1 MKKILQLSIL
11 TICLIEHNIT
21 LGLAESSNVD
31 FCSQLESLLNSNEP
45 SYLDLERLKS
55 ACKKQML
62 SSDDARLLSLVRDL
76 DIKKSI
82 ELSHQKRIVYQRK
95 LAERLMA
102 IEGNLK
108 TVSNESRASE
118 QSDEFYR
125 NMNADLNVLD
135 SDINVF
141 ITKGI
146 EEYFEGNFLVIY
158 TEFIRDKVSEKLNP
172 KSISLIERITD
183 KIEIYKKRAHLQ
195 FDNVGRMMSSRITRA
210 ISRLQQLRSQA
221 AYETSKDVDVATRRK
236 IAEVTTELM
245 AISKWEQFIIG
256 SKLDNILLLAQLNY
270 HQGFV
275 STTEEYLNFS
285 SLLIQRFLSGLPESF
300 SKMVKIRFAVEYQN
314 KIEALREKA
323 RSLSYEDI
331 DSRQKETIISKWNS
345 IQKVKYTCIERSPSI
360 SPKIAQIESDF
371 KFFNARD
378 MGGQTLSKDLTGLMR
393 ESLARRLDIALALC
407 RSVR

>member
-11 TICLIEHNIT
+11 TICLIEYNIT
-21 LGLAESSNVD
+21 LGLAESSSVD
-31 FCSQLESLLNSNEP
+31 FCSQLESLLNTNEP

-62 SSDDARLLSLVRDL
+62 NSDDARLLSLVQNL

-82 ELSHQKRIVYQRK
+82 ELSHQKRIVTQRK
-95 LAERLMA
+95 LLERLMA
-102 IEGNLK
+102 IENNLK
-108 TVSNESRASE
+108 AISSQNKASE
-118 QSDEFYR
+118 QSDEFYQ
-125 NMNADLNVLD
+125 NMNADLNVLA

-146 EEYFEGNFLVIY
+146 EEYFEGNLLVIY
-158 TEFIRDKVSEKLNP
+158 TAFIGDKVSEKLNP
-172 KSISLIERITD
+172 KSISLTKRIAA
-183 KIEIYKKRAHLQ
+183 KIEIYKKLTHSQ
-195 FDNVGRMMSSRITRA
+195 FDNVGRMMSSRATKA

-221 AYETSKDVDVATRRK
+221 AYETSKDVDVATRRQ

-256 SKLDNILLLAQLNY
+256 SKLDNIQLLAQLNY

-314 KIEALREKA
+314 KIEALRKKA

-331 DSRQKETIISKWNS
+331 DSRQKGTIISRWNS
-345 IQKVKYTCIERSPSI
+345 IQEVKHACIERSPSI
-360 SPKIAQIESDF
+360 SSKIAQIESDF

-378 MGGQTLSKDLTGLMR
+378 MGGQRLSKDLIGLMR